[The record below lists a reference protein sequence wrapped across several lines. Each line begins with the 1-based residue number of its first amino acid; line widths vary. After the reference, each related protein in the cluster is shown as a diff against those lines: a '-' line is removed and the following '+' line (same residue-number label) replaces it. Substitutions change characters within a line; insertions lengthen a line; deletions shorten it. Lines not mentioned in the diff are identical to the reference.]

1 VAEKIAA
8 YHEAGHVVCAV
19 ASRYHNLV
27 MPITVENAYGEAPI
41 SLSKSKV
48 RAGGKPTEVEASL
61 ADPEIAT
68 DAAIVFLAGFA
79 AEVRYCQIV
88 VDGGGKAKP
97 DRSLSNNDYEAVA
110 FVLGKANVKTP
121 LAELEAAAAEHVAQ
135 LWPIITDFAEELH
148 RRRGFDPVDAI
159 DFIQARLGRWYL
171 ISAPT

>member
-27 MPITVENAYGEAPI
+27 YPIRVENAYGEAPI
-41 SLSKSKV
+41 ALSRSKV
-48 RAGGKPTEVEASL
+48 RAGGKPAEVDAAL

-79 AEVRYCQIV
+79 AEVRYCQTV
-88 VDGGGKAKP
+88 VEQGGSAEP

-110 FVLGKANVKTP
+110 FVVGKASIKTP
-121 LAELEAAAAEHVAQ
+121 LATLEAA
-135 LWPIITDFAEELH
+135 T
-148 RRRGFDPVDAI
+148 
-159 DFIQARLGRWYL
+159 GR
-171 ISAPT
+171 